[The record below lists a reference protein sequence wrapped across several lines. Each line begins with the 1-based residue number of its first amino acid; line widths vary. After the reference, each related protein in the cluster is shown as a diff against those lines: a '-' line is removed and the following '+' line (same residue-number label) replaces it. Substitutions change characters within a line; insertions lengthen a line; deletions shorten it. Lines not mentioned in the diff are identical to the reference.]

1 MERRGS
7 FSGLEEDLEFL
18 KRMGIDVIVN
28 LEEEFRDYT
37 GFEAKRIPIGDFR
50 APRSED
56 FIAR

>member
-28 LEEEFRDYT
+28 LEEFRDYT
-37 GFEAKRIPIGDFR
+37 GFEVKRIPIGDFR
-50 APRSED
+50 TPRSED